1 MRSGEVRGEPKP
13 KKEEEEVVGEG
24 RGSTFGKVGKEGGLK
39 NNEMRRRGE
48 VGSVVGSEIGRSE
61 RRSGWDEEED
71 GRGRHAAYI
80 RARHEQGE
88 SILHFGIKGEM

>member
-13 KKEEEEVVGEG
+13 KKEEEVVGEG

-61 RRSGWDEEED
+61 RRSGRDEEED
-71 GRGRHAAYI
+71 GRGRHAAYSGQDMNKEK
-80 RARHEQGE
+80 AFCTLG
-88 SILHFGIKGEM
+88 